1 MQSTLTRVDKIIKQR
16 FPSLSKRQIS
26 EALENNFITLLDKK
40 PLKKGVRLDDS
51 AIDFSDFNQHLE
63 KLEKGNSE
71 LQIPIIFENENFWVI
86 NKPAGIASHPLH
98 ILDYTTVTHWAFS
111 QNPNLKNEFNE
122 IQPALAPHRLDT
134 GTSGLLIVC
143 KNKKSFDYWR
153 EQFTNKKVTKKY
165 QAWCWGSAEIGA
177 EFVNEREIAHHTKN
191 NSKMVIAE
199 GNFRK
204 PVLKAKT
211 NFKVIQKH
219 ETLEAVLLEAET
231 NSGVTHQVRVHATD
245 LGFPLLGDN
254 LYDEKFERRET
265 RLRYHQLTA
274 TEIKAEEFSFVLPI
288 FPSR

>member
-16 FPSLSKRQIS
+16 FPSLSKRQIQ
-26 EALENNFITLLDKK
+26 EALENNFITLNDKK

-71 LQIPIIFENENFWVI
+71 LQIPIIFENENFWVV

-98 ILDYTTVTHWAFS
+98 ILDYATVTHWAFS
-111 QNPNLKNEFNE
+111 QNPNLKKEFNE
-122 IQPALAPHRLDT
+122 IQPTLAPHRLDT
-134 GTSGLLIVC
+134 GTEGLLIVC

-165 QAWCWGSAEIGA
+165 QAWCWGIAEIGA
-177 EFVNEREIAHHTKN
+177 EFVNEKEIAHHTKN

-231 NSGVTHQVRVHATD
+231 NSGVTHQVRVHAAD

-254 LYDEKFERRET
+254 LYDENFNRRET
-265 RLRYHQLTA
+265 RLRYHQLKA
-274 TEIKAEEFSFVLPI
+274 TEIKAEEFSFCLSLVD
-288 FPSR
+288 R